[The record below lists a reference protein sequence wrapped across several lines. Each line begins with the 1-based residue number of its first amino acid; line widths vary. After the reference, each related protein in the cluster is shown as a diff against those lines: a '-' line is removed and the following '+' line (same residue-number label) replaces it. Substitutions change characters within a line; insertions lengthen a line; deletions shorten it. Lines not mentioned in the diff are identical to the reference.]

1 MNRNGTVTRNRMI
14 LVEALAFFS
23 TLAAYGLTY
32 VLYASMAAGVAIA
45 WSTAV
50 LILIFYLDRK
60 RSSVLGL
67 ENQYSEL
74 RSFINLQ
81 PMLNPAFLPHSYWA
95 MEPTDLQN
103 LLATIQYNQYR
114 TVVECG
120 AGMSTLLIG
129 KLLKQLGGGH
139 IYSLDEDENWF
150 EVMRMAVAVND
161 LTEYVTVIHAPLVPN
176 AESGELWYASEQARQ
191 ILESVEHIDVLVVDG
206 PKSVSALSRA
216 PALPSFAD
224 ALDSNSLIVLDDSRR
239 DNERAVIEHWR
250 ERFNIEIEQ
259 LSGSLTGQT
268 YIRIRQNH

>member
-1 MNRNGTVTRNRMI
+1 MNLNGTVTRNRMI
-14 LVEALAFFS
+14 LIEALAFFS
-23 TLAAYGLTY
+23 TLAVYGL
-32 VLYASMAAGVAIA
+32 VFLLFEPMATGVAIA

-60 RSSVLGL
+60 RSPVLGL

-74 RSFINLQ
+74 RSFVNLQ

-103 LLATIQYNQYR
+103 LLATIQYHQYR

-150 EVMRMAVAVND
+150 EVIRTAVVFND
-161 LTEYVTVIHAPLVPN
+161 LTDYVTVIHAPLAPN
-176 AESGELWYASEQARQ
+176 AESGELWYAPEQARQ
-191 ILESVEHIDVLVVDG
+191 ILASAKHIDVLVVDG
-206 PKSVSALSRA
+206 PKSVSALSRF
-216 PALPSFAD
+216 PALPFFAG

-239 DNERAVIEHWR
+239 NNEKAVIDHWR
-250 ERFNIEIEQ
+250 KRFNIEVEQ
-259 LSGSLTGQT
+259 QTGSLTGQA
-268 YIRIRQNH
+268 YIRLHPGK

>member
-1 MNRNGTVTRNRMI
+1 MKQTRTITFNRMI

-23 TLAAYGLTY
+23 TLAVYGLAYLLVKPVAT
-32 VLYASMAAGVAIA
+32 GVAIA
-45 WSTAV
+45 WSTSV

-60 RSSVLGL
+60 RSAVLGL
-67 ENQYSEL
+67 ENQYNEL

-81 PMLNPAFLPHSYWA
+81 SMLNPAFLPHSYWA

-103 LLATIQYNQYR
+103 LLATIQYHQYR

-161 LTEYVTVIHAPLVPN
+161 LTDYVTIIHAPLVPN
-176 AESGELWYASEQARQ
+176 AESGELWYAPEQAQQ
-191 ILESVEHIDVLVVDG
+191 ILGSVVRIDVLVVDG
-206 PKSVSALSRA
+206 PKSVSALSRS
-216 PALPSFAD
+216 PALPFFAG

-239 DNERAVIEHWR
+239 NNERAVIEHWR

-259 LSGSLTGQT
+259 RSGSLKSQA
-268 YIRIRQNH
+268 YIRLR

>member
-1 MNRNGTVTRNRMI
+1 MNQTRTITFNRMI

-23 TLAAYGLTY
+23 TLAVYGLTY
-32 VLYASMAAGVAIA
+32 LLFKPMATGVAIA

-60 RSSVLGL
+60 RSALLGL

-74 RSFINLQ
+74 RAFVNLQ

-139 IYSLDEDENWF
+139 IYSLDEDENWYK
-150 EVMRMAVAVND
+150 VMHMAVAVND
-161 LTEYVTVIHAPLVPN
+161 LTDYVTVIHAPLVPN
-176 AESGELWYASEQARQ
+176 AGSGELWYAPEQARQ
-191 ILESVEHIDVLVVDG
+191 ILESVAHIDVLVVDG
-206 PKSVSALSRA
+206 PKSVSTLSRS
-216 PALPSFAD
+216 PALPFFAG

-239 DNERAVIEHWR
+239 NNEKAVIEHWR
-250 ERFNIEIEQ
+250 KQFNIEVEQ
-259 LSGSLTGQT
+259 RIGSLKSQA
-268 YIRIRQNH
+268 YIRLRQEK